1 VFSLELK
8 SYYQIMN
15 KTQKLA
21 IKNSIKT
28 LQEVVA
34 GPTMAELLVE
44 SFLTDAFPEIA
55 AELQEPEP
63 ENKNQLK
70 FNFVLDN
77 P

>member
-1 VFSLELK
+1 
-8 SYYQIMN
+8 MN

-28 LQEVVA
+28 LQEVVEN
-34 GPTMAELLVE
+34 PTMAELLVE

-55 AELQEPEP
+55 AELQEPGP

>member
-1 VFSLELK
+1 MK
-8 SYYQIMN
+8 KN
-15 KTQKLA
+15 QKLA
-21 IKNSIKT
+21 IKNSIKA
-28 LQEVVA
+28 LQEVVEN
-34 GPTMAELLVE
+34 PTTAELLVE

-70 FNFVLDN
+70 FNFILDN

>member
-1 VFSLELK
+1 
-8 SYYQIMN
+8 MN

-28 LQEVVA
+28 LQEVVEN
-34 GPTMAELLVE
+34 PTMAELLVE

>member
-1 VFSLELK
+1 
-8 SYYQIMN
+8 MN

-28 LQEVVA
+28 LQEVVEN
-34 GPTMAELLVE
+34 PTMAELLVE

-70 FNFVLDN
+70 FNFILDN

>member
-1 VFSLELK
+1 
-8 SYYQIMN
+8 MN

-28 LQEVVA
+28 LQEAAA
-34 GPTMAELLVE
+34 GPTMTEILVE
-44 SFLTDAFPEIA
+44 HLLTDAFPEIA

>member
-1 VFSLELK
+1 MK
-8 SYYQIMN
+8 KN
-15 KTQKLA
+15 QKLA
-21 IKNSIKT
+21 IKNSIKA
-28 LQEVVA
+28 LQEAVKHESA
-34 GPTMAELLVE
+34 SMTEILVE
-44 SFLTDAFPEIA
+44 HLLTDAFPEIA

>member
-1 VFSLELK
+1 
-8 SYYQIMN
+8 MN

-28 LQEVVA
+28 LQEVVE
-34 GPTMAELLVE
+34 GPTIAELLVE

>member
-1 VFSLELK
+1 MK
-8 SYYQIMN
+8 KN
-15 KTQKLA
+15 QKLA
-21 IKNSIKT
+21 IKNSIKA
-28 LQEVVA
+28 LQEVIA
-34 GPTMAELLVE
+34 GSKTMVELLVE

-70 FNFVLDN
+70 FNFILDN